1 MTLYGEYTLVAVIAA
16 FATFAL
22 GYPVR
27 KVAIAFGAVDEPSLE
42 RVHSRRVPTIGGT
55 SMLLGFGV
63 ALLIASQ
70 LGGLSSIF
78 RGSTEPLGVGLA
90 AFVIYG
96 VGLIDDV
103 KNISPPAKVAGQV
116 FAAMVLVFLG
126 VTMEYF
132 KFPFFPTIYVLSPSV
147 LPLVTAIWVVGMANA
162 VNLIDGLDGLAAG
175 VVAIGAA
182 ALCVYGLR
190 LETLGNLTPDNLGP
204 LVAAIT
210 CGVCIG
216 FLPHNFYPARQFMGD
231 SGALFLGLLMAAA
244 TMVIGGRTTVNGVAG
259 TDVSGLTFFRF
270 APLFIPI
277 FILGVPILDTVFA
290 IVRRTVRGVSFA
302 ERDLGHLHYRLVR
315 LGHGQRRSVL
325 ILWAWT
331 AVLSAF
337 AILPTFVLKV
347 NAFVPFVA
355 AFSVA
360 VLYMIFRPGGRA
372 IVATEEPESA
382 PVEGVVP
389 EAIPQD
395 QAAPPI
401 SVVMSTAAGVAVAG
415 EPDLAAPRRR
425 RRRRH
430 VLLPRR
436 RIRPPS
442 EHSSPREPDAH
453 PAPFG
458 ESRGEMRG

>member
-1 MTLYGEYTLVAVIAA
+1 MSVYGEYAVVAGIAA
-16 FATFAL
+16 FATFLL

-27 KVAIAFGAVDEPSLE
+27 RFATAIGAVDQPGLE
-42 RVHSRRVPTIGGT
+42 RVHGRPVPTIGGT
-55 SMLLGFGV
+55 SMLLGFGA
-63 ALLIASQ
+63 ALLLASQ

-90 AFVIYG
+90 ALVIYA

-103 KNISPPAKVAGQV
+103 RNISPPAKVAGQV

-132 KFPFFPTIYVLSPSV
+132 KFPFFASIYVLSPSV

-190 LETLGNLTPDNLGP
+190 LETLGNLTPDNVGP

-290 IVRRTVRGVSFA
+290 IVRRTVRGVSVA
-302 ERDLGHLHYRLVR
+302 ERDLGHLHYRLIR

-337 AILPTFVLKV
+337 AILPTFVVKV

-360 VLYMIFRPGGRA
+360 VLYTIFRPGGNA
-372 IVATEEPESA
+372 VPVVEPS
-382 PVEGVVP
+382 
-389 EAIPQD
+389 
-395 QAAPPI
+395 AAPPEAEPTPEAAPPEPTTPAI
-401 SVVMSTAAGVAVAG
+401 SVVMSAAAGVAVAG
-415 EPDLAAPRRR
+415 ESDLASPRRR

-430 VLLPRR
+430 VLMPRR

-442 EHSSPREPDAH
+442 DS
-453 PAPFG
+453 PAPGTESRVVRFG
-458 ESRGEMRG
+458 ESRDEMGG

>member
-1 MTLYGEYTLVAVIAA
+1 MNLYDEYGVVVAIAA
-16 FATFAL
+16 VATFVL

-27 KVAIAFGAVDEPSLE
+27 KVATALGAVDQPGLE
-42 RVHSRRVPTIGGT
+42 RVHARPVPTIGGT
-55 SMLLGFGV
+55 SMLLGFGA
-63 ALLIASQ
+63 ALLVASQ
-70 LGGLSSIF
+70 LGDLSSIF

-90 AFVIYG
+90 ALVIYA

-103 KNISPPAKVAGQV
+103 RNISPPAKVAGQV

-147 LPLVTAIWVVGMANA
+147 LPLVTAVWVVGMANA

-175 VVAIGAA
+175 VVAIGAG

-231 SGALFLGLLMAAA
+231 SGALFLGLSMAAA

-290 IVRRTVRGVSFA
+290 IVRRTVRGVSVA
-302 ERDLGHLHYRLVR
+302 ERDLGHLHYRLIR

-360 VLYMIFRPGGRA
+360 VLYTIFRPAGRPSTA
-372 IVATEEPESA
+372 LEPAEETPELATPAPTAPEGA
-382 PVEGVVP
+382 TP
-389 EAIPQD
+389 A
-395 QAAPPI
+395 I
-401 SVVMSTAAGVAVAG
+401 SVVMSAAAGVAVAG
-415 EPDLAAPRRR
+415 ESDLASPRRR
-425 RRRRH
+425 RRRHH
-430 VLLPRR
+430 VLIPRR
-436 RIRPPS
+436 RLPPPS
-442 EHSSPREPDAH
+442 EQ
-453 PAPFG
+453 PAPGVDARAARFG

>member
-1 MTLYGEYTLVAVIAA
+1 MSVYGEYALVAAIAA
-16 FATFAL
+16 VATFVL

-27 KVAIAFGAVDEPSLE
+27 RVATAFGAVDEPALE
-42 RVHSRRVPTIGGT
+42 RVHSRPVPTIGGT

-63 ALLIASQ
+63 ALLLASQ
-70 LGGLSSIF
+70 LGDLSPIF
-78 RGSTEPLGVGLA
+78 HGSTEPLGVGLA
-90 AFVIYG
+90 AFVIYA

-103 KNISPPAKVAGQV
+103 KNISPPAKVAGQA

-126 VTMEYF
+126 ATMEYF

-302 ERDLGHLHYRLVR
+302 ERDLGHLHYRLIR

-355 AFSVA
+355 VFSVA
-360 VLYMIFRPGGRA
+360 VLYTIFRPGGREMA
-372 IVATEEPESA
+372 VIESA
-382 PVEGVVP
+382 EVP
-389 EAIPQD
+389 PELA
-395 QAAPPI
+395 AAPDAPAPEGTTPAI
-401 SVVMSTAAGVAVAG
+401 SVVMS
-415 EPDLAAPRRR
+415 
-425 RRRRH
+425 
-430 VLLPRR
+430 
-436 RIRPPS
+436 
-442 EHSSPREPDAH
+442 
-453 PAPFG
+453 
-458 ESRGEMRG
+458 

>member
-1 MTLYGEYTLVAVIAA
+1 MNVYGEYALVAAVAA
-16 FATFAL
+16 VATFLL

-27 KVAIAFGAVDEPSLE
+27 RLATAAGAVDEPNVE
-42 RVHSRRVPTIGGT
+42 RVHSRPVPTIGGT
-55 SMLLGFGV
+55 SMLLGFGI
-63 ALLIASQ
+63 ALLVASQ
-70 LGGLSSIF
+70 LGGLASIF

-90 AFVIYG
+90 ALVIYA

-103 KNISPPAKVAGQV
+103 RNISPPAKIAGQV

-175 VVAIGAA
+175 VVAIGSA

-190 LETLGNLTPDNLGP
+190 LETLGNLTPENLGP
-204 LVAAIT
+204 LIAAIT
-210 CGVCIG
+210 CGACLG

-231 SGALFLGLLMAAA
+231 SGALFLGLSMAAA

-302 ERDLGHLHYRLVR
+302 ERDLGHLHYRLMR

-337 AILPTFVLKV
+337 AVLPTFVLRV

-360 VLYMIFRPGGRA
+360 VLYMIFRPGGRPKPA
-372 IVATEEPESA
+372 VASSEAATVDAAAA
-382 PVEGVVP
+382 PVP
-389 EAIPQD
+389 ET
-395 QAAPPI
+395 AAPPI
-401 SVVMSTAAGVAVAG
+401 SVVVSAAAGVAVAG
-415 EPDLAAPRRR
+415 ESDLASPRRR

-442 EHSSPREPDAH
+442 DQPTSQVDTRAGR
-453 PAPFG
+453 FG
-458 ESRGEMRG
+458 ESRDEMRG

>member
-1 MTLYGEYTLVAVIAA
+1 MNLYGEYALVAAIAA
-16 FATFAL
+16 VATFFL

-27 KVAIAFGAVDEPSLE
+27 RLSVAIGAVDQPDLE
-42 RVHSRRVPTIGGT
+42 RVHSRPVPTIGGT

-63 ALLIASQ
+63 ALLVASQ
-70 LGGLSSIF
+70 LGQIAPVF
-78 RGSTEPLGVGLA
+78 RGSTGPLGVGLA
-90 AFVIYG
+90 ALVIYA

-103 KNISPPAKVAGQV
+103 RNISPPAKVAGQV

-290 IVRRTVRGVSFA
+290 IVRRTVRGVSVA
-302 ERDLGHLHYRLVR
+302 ERDLGHLHYRLIR

-337 AILPTFVLKV
+337 AVLPTFVVKV

-360 VLYMIFRPGGRA
+360 VLYTIFRPGGRTVPSA
-372 IVATEEPESA
+372 EAAEVPTKAAVPSEPAA
-382 PVEGVVP
+382 PGVP
-389 EAIPQD
+389 
-395 QAAPPI
+395 APPI
-401 SVVMSTAAGVAVAG
+401 SVVMSAAAGVAVAG
-415 EPDLAAPRRR
+415 ESDLASPRRR

-430 VLLPRR
+430 VFLPRR
-436 RIRPPS
+436 RVRPPS
-442 EHSSPREPDAH
+442 DQPSREPDTV
-453 PAPFG
+453 PARFG